1 MTDWVEQIE
10 LQLRTVPA
18 LIMVTVL
25 RVTGSVPREP
35 GARMLVSENRQSGT
49 IGGGNLEFQAI
60 QLARSQLTEGLAA
73 PRVEEVA
80 LGPGL
85 GQCCGGRVALLY
97 ETITAANAPH
107 LVCRSNGADDGVL
120 QRAITGA
127 DRTTFEFV
135 PAQTHPG
142 FTGRCRYFE
151 LVLGD
156 KQQVLCESSVP
167 YRPQV
172 WVFGAGHVGAAL
184 VAQLSLLPCD
194 IVWFD
199 ERDDYLVADAPA
211 ANVVT
216 APGTVKKVVTDD
228 MVGEVCSAP
237 ADACFIIMTHS
248 HAIDYELC
256 REILSGSYSFVGLI
270 GSETKR
276 RTFEHRL
283 KRRGFSDAI
292 IDSLVCPVGLTDI
305 QSDQPCAIAL
315 GVATQLLRHWE
326 SKNIFE

>member
-1 MTDWVEQIE
+1 MTDWVEQIK
-10 LQLRTVPA
+10 LQLRVVSA
-18 LIMVTVL
+18 LVMVTVL

-35 GARMLVSENRQSGT
+35 GARMLVSANDRCGT

-60 QLARSQLTEGLAA
+60 QLARSRLNAGLTS

-107 LVCRSNGADDGVL
+107 LVCRGTDTDNAVL
-120 QRAITGA
+120 QRAITG
-127 DRTTFEFV
+127 TNHTVFELA
-135 PAQTHPG
+135 PAQGYPG
-142 FTGRCRYFE
+142 DASTCRHFNVVMRE
-151 LVLGD
+151 A
-156 KQQVLCESSVP
+156 QQVLCESSVP

-172 WVFGAGHVGAAL
+172 WVFGAGHVGVAL
-184 VAQLSLLPCD
+184 VAQLSLLPCE
-194 IVWFD
+194 IVWLD
-199 ERDDYLVADAPA
+199 ERDDYLNAETPA
-211 ANVVT
+211 ADVVT
-216 APGTVKKVVTDD
+216 TAGSVKRVVTDD
-228 MVGEVCSAP
+228 VVGEVCSAP
-237 ADACFIIMTHS
+237 SDACFIIMTHS

-283 KRRGFSDAI
+283 KRRGLSDAL
-292 IDSLVCPVGLTDI
+292 IDDLVCPIGLTDI
-305 QSDQPCAIAL
+305 TSDQPCAIAL
-315 GVATQLLRHWE
+315 GVAAQLLRHWE
-326 SKNIFE
+326 NEHYFE